1 MRNFDFNF
9 GRMLM
14 DEVQTEIQTA
24 AANNGGTSENNPAND
39 TVVIGN
45 RTYRK
50 DYVKSFAGVIKSVSY
65 CPSYAEWLEKRIAE
79 ITEEKG
85 DEEAAKWADRAPS
98 FKLAITLTGIDGSR
112 IQPVREYDAIEGK
125 LMPSNVIYLYDY
137 DVRAAFGKNE
147 IIRNVANKAIFKE
160 GKADSLLGTY
170 IEGVQIAVPQDTAI
184 CNPYAGIHA
193 TPFTFTKHVG
203 VINVLDD
210 IKVVPYGP
218 INGFPQ
224 KKLVLD
230 YAVAM
235 ALEADADSEEIM
247 YLLDKKNNVK
257 YVDDE
262 ARELIVKA
270 LRRKLKE
277 D

>member
-14 DEVQTEIQTA
+14 DEVQTEIQTG
-24 AANNGGTSENNPAND
+24 AANNGGASENNPTND

-45 RTYRK
+45 RVYRK

-65 CPSYAEWLEKRIAE
+65 CPKYAEWLDKRIAE
-79 ITEEKG
+79 ITAEKG

-125 LMPSNVIYLYDY
+125 LMPSNTIYLYDY

-193 TPFTFTKHVG
+193 KPFTFTKHIG

-210 IKVVPYGP
+210 IKIVPYGP
-218 INGFPQ
+218 IEPFPQ
-224 KKLVLD
+224 TNLILD
-230 YAVAM
+230 YAVKMRDEFKARTR
-235 ALEADADSEEIM
+235 SIM
-247 YLLDKKNNVK
+247 HILDKKENVL

-262 ARELIVKA
+262 CREMLIEDIDAA
-270 LRRKLKE
+270 LA
-277 D
+277 

>member
-14 DEVQTEIQTA
+14 DEVQTEIQTGA
-24 AANNGGTSENNPAND
+24 HNNGGASENNPTND

-79 ITEEKG
+79 ITAEKG

-98 FKLAITLTGIDGSR
+98 FKLAITLTGIDGNR

-160 GKADSLLGTY
+160 GNADSLLGTY
-170 IEGVQIAVPQDTAI
+170 ISGVQIAVPQDTAI

-203 VINVLDD
+203 VINVVEDT
-210 IKVVPYGP
+210 KVVPYGP
-218 INGFPQ
+218 IEPFSQTN
-224 KKLVLD
+224 LILD
-230 YAVAM
+230 YSVKMRDEFRARTR
-235 ALEADADSEEIM
+235 SIM
-247 YLLDKKNNVK
+247 HILDKKENVL
-257 YVDDE
+257 YIDDE
-262 ARELIVKA
+262 GRELLIEDIDAA
-270 LRRKLKE
+270 LA
-277 D
+277 

>member
-14 DEVQTEIQTA
+14 DEVQTEIQTGA
-24 AANNGGTSENNPAND
+24 HNNGGASENNPTND

-79 ITEEKG
+79 ITAEKG

-98 FKLAITLTGIDGSR
+98 FKLAITLTGIDGNR

-160 GKADSLLGTY
+160 GNADSLLGTY
-170 IEGVQIAVPQDTAI
+170 ISGVQIAVPQDTAI

-203 VINVLDD
+203 VINVVEDT
-210 IKVVPYGP
+210 KVVPYGP
-218 INGFPQ
+218 IEPFSQTN
-224 KKLVLD
+224 LILD
-230 YAVAM
+230 YSVKMRDEFRARTR
-235 ALEADADSEEIM
+235 SIM
-247 YLLDKKNNVK
+247 HILDKKENVL
-257 YVDDE
+257 YIDDE
-262 ARELIVKA
+262 CREMLIEDIDAA
-270 LRRKLKE
+270 LA
-277 D
+277 

>member
-14 DEVQTEIQTA
+14 NEVQTEIQEGA
-24 AANNGGTSENNPAND
+24 HKNGDTSENNTTND

-45 RTYRK
+45 RAYRK

-79 ITEEKG
+79 ITAEKG

-98 FKLAITLTGIDGSR
+98 FKLAITLTGIDGNR

-137 DVRAAFGKNE
+137 DVKAAFAKNE

-170 IEGVQIAVPQDTAI
+170 ISGVQIAVPQDTAI

-203 VINVLDD
+203 VINVVDD

-247 YLLDKKNNVK
+247 YLLDKKNNVN

-262 ARELIVKA
+262 ARELIIKA

>member
-14 DEVQTEIQTA
+14 DEVQTEIQKGA
-24 AANNGGTSENNPAND
+24 HNNGGTSEDNPTND
-39 TVVIGN
+39 TLVIGN
-45 RTYRK
+45 RFYCK
-50 DYVKSFAGVIKSVSY
+50 DYVTSFAGVIKSVSY
-65 CPSYAEWLEKRIAE
+65 CPKYAEWLDKRIAE
-79 ITEEKG
+79 ITAEKG
-85 DEEAAKWADRAPS
+85 DEEASKWADRAPS
-98 FKLAITLTGIDGSR
+98 FKLAITLTGIDGNR

-170 IEGVQIAVPQDTAI
+170 ISGVQIGVPKDTAI

-193 TPFTFTKHVG
+193 KPFTFTKHVG

-210 IKVVPYGP
+210 IKVVP
-218 INGFPQ
+218 
-224 KKLVLD
+224 
-230 YAVAM
+230 
-235 ALEADADSEEIM
+235 
-247 YLLDKKNNVK
+247 
-257 YVDDE
+257 
-262 ARELIVKA
+262 
-270 LRRKLKE
+270 
-277 D
+277 

>member
-14 DEVQTEIQTA
+14 DEVQTEIQTGA
-24 AANNGGTSENNPAND
+24 HNNGGASENNPTND

-79 ITEEKG
+79 ITAEKG

-98 FKLAITLTGIDGSR
+98 FKLAITLTGIDGNR

-160 GKADSLLGTY
+160 GNADSLLGTY
-170 IEGVQIAVPQDTAI
+170 ISGVQIAVPQDTAI
-184 CNPYAGIHA
+184 CTPYAGIHA

-203 VINVLDD
+203 VINVVEDT
-210 IKVVPYGP
+210 KVVPYGP
-218 INGFPQ
+218 IEPFSQTN
-224 KKLVLD
+224 LILD
-230 YAVAM
+230 YSVKMRDEFRARTR
-235 ALEADADSEEIM
+235 SIM
-247 YLLDKKNNVK
+247 HILDKKENVL
-257 YVDDE
+257 YIDDE
-262 ARELIVKA
+262 CREMLIEDIDAA
-270 LRRKLKE
+270 LA
-277 D
+277 

>member
-1 MRNFDFNF
+1 MRTFNSIY

-14 DEVQTEIQTA
+14 DEVQTETQTG
-24 AANNGGTSENNPAND
+24 AANNGGTSTNNPTTD
-39 TVVIGN
+39 TVIIGN

-65 CPSYAEWLEKRIAE
+65 CPSYAKWLEKRIAD
-79 ITEEKG
+79 ITAEKG

-98 FKLAITLTGIDGSR
+98 FKLAITLTGIDGNH
-112 IQPVREYDAIEGK
+112 IQPVREYDAKEGK
-125 LMPSNVIYLYDY
+125 LMPSSTIYLYEY

-160 GKADSLLGTY
+160 GNADALLGTY
-170 IEGVQIAVPQDTAI
+170 LNGVQIAVPQDTAI

-203 VINVLDD
+203 VINVVED

-218 INGFPQ
+218 INPFPQ
-224 KKLVLD
+224 TNLILD
-230 YAVAM
+230 YAVKMRDEFKARTR
-235 ALEADADSEEIM
+235 SIM
-247 YLLDKKNNVK
+247 HILDKKENVL

-262 ARELIVKA
+262 CREMLIEDIDAA
-270 LRRKLKE
+270 LA
-277 D
+277 

>member
-14 DEVQTEIQTA
+14 DEVQTEIQTG
-24 AANNGGTSENNPAND
+24 AANNGGTSNNNPTND

-45 RTYRK
+45 RAYRK

-65 CPSYAEWLEKRIAE
+65 CPKYAEWLDKRIAE
-79 ITEEKG
+79 ITKEKG
-85 DEEAAKWADRAPS
+85 DEEATKWADRAPS
-98 FKLAITLTGIDGSR
+98 FKLAITLTGIDGNR

-160 GKADSLLGTY
+160 GKANALLGTY
-170 IEGVQIAVPQDTAI
+170 IKGVQIAVPQDTAI

-203 VINVLDD
+203 VINVVDS

-218 INGFPQ
+218 IEPFSQ
-224 KKLVLD
+224 TKLILD

-247 YLLDKKNNVK
+247 YILDKKNNVK

-262 ARELIVKA
+262 AREFIVKA